1 MRSDMPRIEARP
13 LVSIDLE
20 GLEVFYRGHSRVPYA
35 HYPGLGADRLAAH
48 AAAQARAILTAS
60 GTTAFSLATG
70 AGFAAFQTLGWDSRV
85 LGLPAARVA
94 FLELAEEARTSR
106 ATALKAARALG
117 TALANT
123 MRASGARHVSA
134 RLDARDIVL
143 IQALEEQGFRF
154 VDSILRFAL
163 DLHPLLRQADD
174 VVVRDARIEDLDRL
188 RELAASGFIYDR
200 FHNDP
205 ALPSTVADR
214 LHAEWVENAVRG
226 GYGCGVLVAE
236 AEGRP
241 AGFFILSEDPLA
253 RETLGVGIGTLVL
266 ITVAPEA
273 RRRGIARALS
283 LASAVRLRERGN
295 RFAEVGT
302 QLANIPASNTYL
314 TAGFRL
320 VQTSVSLRWWRDHK
334 S

>member
-1 MRSDMPRIEARP
+1 MSRIEARP
-13 LVSIDLE
+13 LVTTDLD
-20 GLEVFYRGHSRVPYA
+20 GLEVFYRGHSRAPYA
-35 HYPGLGADRLAAH
+35 YYPELGADRLATH
-48 AAAQARAILTAS
+48 AAAQARAILTAP
-60 GTTAFSLATG
+60 GTAAFALAGGT
-70 AGFAAFQTLGWDSRV
+70 GFAAFQTLGWDSRA
-85 LGLPAARVA
+85 LGVPAARLA
-94 FLELAEEARTSR
+94 LLELAEGTRTSR

-117 TALANT
+117 TALADT
-123 MRASGARHVSA
+123 VRASGARHVSA

-143 IQALEEQGFRF
+143 IQALEEQGFRL
-154 VDSILRFAL
+154 VDAILRFTL
-163 DLHPLLRQADD
+163 DLHPPPPQADN
-174 VVVRDARIEDLDRL
+174 VVVRDARAEDLGRL

-205 ALPSTVADR
+205 ALASTVADR
-214 LHAEWVENAVRG
+214 LHAAWVENAVRG

-241 AGFFILSEDPLA
+241 AGFFVLSEDPLA
-253 RETLGVGIGTLVL
+253 REILGVGIGTLVL

-283 LASAVRLRERGN
+283 LASAARLRERGN

-302 QLANIPASNTYL
+302 QLANVPASNIYL
-314 TAGFRL
+314 AAGFRL
-320 VQTSVSLRWWRDHK
+320 VQTSVSLRWWRDHR